1 MNGKYCLDMGH
12 DYEEVKRA
20 NSKDNNHPL
29 AILNQA
35 YSPST
40 QVEEIFREQCV
51 FEALQGQKSHWF
63 RFMDILIDGCVK

>member
-20 NSKDNNHPL
+20 DSG
-29 AILNQA
+29 NQA
-35 YSPST
+35 YSPFT